1 MVALL
6 ESTPAT
12 TTKKR
17 SEVLTWMN
25 SIRKN
30 PAILDLLHPDT
41 ARFWKEEIRVV
52 EVMEKLLLRSIDSF
66 DACTSEM
73 SEQTK
78 MGKVFGSINSDLAFI
93 NKSWGDMNEL
103 LDAKLL
109 EVGNR

>member
-1 MVALL
+1 MSALL
-6 ESTPAT
+6 ESTPI
-12 TTKKR
+12 TKKR
-17 SEVLTWMN
+17 QEVLTWI
-25 SIRKN
+25 STIRQDVTV
-30 PAILDLLHPDT
+30 LDLLHPET
-41 ARFWKEEIRVV
+41 ARYWKEQVQLV

-66 DACTSEM
+66 NACKSEM

-78 MGKVFGSINSDLAFI
+78 MSKVFGSINSELTFI

>member
-1 MVALL
+1 MSTLV
-6 ESTPAT
+6 ESRP

-17 SEVLTWMN
+17 TEVLNWMS
-25 SIRKN
+25 SIRKDVT
-30 PAILDLLHPDT
+30 ILDLLHPDT

-78 MGKVFGSINSDLAFI
+78 MGKVFGSINKDLTFI

-103 LDAKLL
+103 LDANLL
-109 EVGNR
+109 KVGKR